1 MFFDEVDPNG
11 PILGFQGDYRFLS
24 NFAQAW
30 VEMDGML
37 FTSVE
42 HAYQAA
48 KSPPEAIVGR
58 ELFSSKNKLTAGQAK
73 RLGKQLPIREDWDVI
88 KLNRMHF
95 LVEQKFRKHRHLAD
109 MLMSTGD
116 RKIYELNS
124 WGDTYWGVVQDAQG
138 RLAGG
143 NRLGQ
148 ILENDSFQTPERYTM
163 TLVGKILIVAVAL
176 GCLYGTYTIGY
187 YRGAK
192 AAIETTLD
200 LAAKKDIDITKMLLT
215 D

>member
-1 MFFDEVDPNG
+1 MFYEEVDPNG

-24 NFAQAW
+24 NFFQSW
-30 VEMDGML
+30 VEMDGLL

-48 KSPPEAIVGR
+48 KSEPGSEER
-58 ELFSSKNKLTAGQAK
+58 KLFSFENNLSAGQAK

-148 ILENDSFQTPERYTM
+148 ILEM
-163 TLVGKILIVAVAL
+163 TRSKLLKGIL
-176 GCLYGTYTIGY
+176 
-187 YRGAK
+187 
-192 AAIETTLD
+192 
-200 LAAKKDIDITKMLLT
+200 
-215 D
+215 